1 MKFPFIWRRTAE
13 VETNVWKVLAG
24 QRLERAKKAE
34 RAAATEASA
43 KRTIAALYADLCDSH
58 GLPMPVDPDYPD
70 RQQAARVMAAFD
82 EAQARKAADRIA
94 RLQKAVARGRVEA
107 ASERR
112 RADGLQARLDD
123 AVGLNT
129 PKIAAGSDWQ
139 DRRETRM
146 QYDPPTSK
154 PTVTPTAEEATA

>member
-1 MKFPFIWRRTAE
+1 VSWPFIWRKTADAE
-13 VETNVWKVLAG
+13 LAVWK
-24 QRLERAKKAE
+24 ERASERLQRAKTAE

-70 RQQAARVMAAFD
+70 RQQAVQAMAAFD